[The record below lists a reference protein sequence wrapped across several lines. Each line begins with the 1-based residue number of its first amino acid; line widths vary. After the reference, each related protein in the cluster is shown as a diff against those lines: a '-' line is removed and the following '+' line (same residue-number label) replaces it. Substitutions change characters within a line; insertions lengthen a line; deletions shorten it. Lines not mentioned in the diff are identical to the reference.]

1 MKYLKILHMEKT
13 NVADLKSRILQG
25 LEISFKKLVH
35 SKSKDDRELIYSHQ
49 GKIIKI
55 KAKEIK

>member
-1 MKYLKILHMEKT
+1 MEKT